1 VRARGGRRTDD
12 AAASERIVAAAAA
25 AMPIWPAIGAAGAE
39 RMDGLGWGARGSA
52 KRVPGRCGVNA
63 EAIDLRGRMRD
74 ARIAG
79 SWRMR
84 RDRCRPALPATTET
98 NPWHRTVLCWRA
110 LDRSQTKGT
119 QSFGGRHN
127 KTHVLCVRCGRRSF
141 HVQKSR
147 CAACAYPAAKKRT
160 YNWGQKAMR
169 RKTTGTGRMR
179 YLKTVSRRYKNGFR
193 AGTVATRKAAAS
205 S

>member
-1 VRARGGRRTDD
+1 MQHLMRLSPAC
-12 AAASERIVAAAAA
+12 A
-25 AMPIWPAIGAAGAE
+25 AM
-39 RMDGLGWGARGSA
+39 
-52 KRVPGRCGVNA
+52 
-63 EAIDLRGRMRD
+63 
-74 ARIAG
+74 
-79 SWRMR
+79 
-84 RDRCRPALPATTET
+84 TET
-98 NPWHRTVLCWRA
+98 NPWHLLVLSDGAPGR
-110 LDRSQTKGT
+110 LQTKGT

-141 HVQKSR
+141 HVQKAR

-193 AGTVATRKAAAS
+193 SGTTATRKAAPS